1 MQRAGEQKP
10 ALLVAREA
18 AYIPR
23 SLHPIDSMRSSIL
36 VLTLLS
42 FASAAGS
49 QSKPVTITAS
59 DYSFSA
65 PDTIAA
71 GLTTFELVNHG
82 SELHHVQIIRLDQGK
97 TMADLEAA
105 MKSPGS
111 PPSWIT
117 FFGGPNAGVPHGAP
131 VSVSVTLTPGQYLL
145 LCVIPSPDGKP
156 HVAKGMVRALT
167 VTPARSGVAQAG
179 LPKADNVLTLY
190 DYNFDLDKPITAGRR
205 TIQIKNTAKQFHEVF
220 IAKLPGST
228 PVTAMMEWLSGGMKG
243 PPPIIPVGGTVGM
256 TAGIDNYL
264 TVDLEPGEYGLY
276 CFLPAPDGKEHVQHG
291 MFKKITVTR

>member
-1 MQRAGEQKP
+1 MLHRSIVFL
-10 ALLVAREA
+10 ALAASSAVAQGRTV
-18 AYIPR
+18 
-23 SLHPIDSMRSSIL
+23 S
-36 VLTLLS
+36 
-42 FASAAGS
+42 
-49 QSKPVTITAS
+49 ITAS

-82 SELHHVQIIRLDQGK
+82 SELHHVQIIRLEQGK

-111 PPSWIT
+111 PPAWIT
-117 FFGGPNAGVPHGAP
+117 FFGGPNSGIPHGAP
-131 VSVSVTLTPGQYLL
+131 VTVSLTLTPGQYLL

-156 HVAKGMVRALT
+156 HVAKGMVRPLT
-167 VTPARSGVAQAG
+167 VTPARGNVTQAG
-179 LPKADNVLTLY
+179 AIEADNVLTLY
-190 DYNFDLDKPITAGRR
+190 DYNFDLDKPLAAGTR
-205 TIQIKNTAKQFHEVF
+205 TIRIRNTAKQFHEVF
-220 IAKLPGST
+220 MAKLPPNT

-243 PPPIIPVGGTVGM
+243 PPPVVPVGGIVGL
-256 TAGIDNYL
+256 TAGQDNYF